1 MDGFVKRLSREMG
14 GNLTA
19 GLSKKKKKEVIVQGS
34 FGAAK
39 QPSV

>member
-1 MDGFVKRLSREMG
+1 MDGFVKRLSREVG

-19 GLSKKKKKEVIVQGS
+19 GLSKKKKEVIVQGS